1 MSTDKRVPPRHPGF
15 SGWFRHSGL
24 SSMKDLRNYFIAG
37 LAALLPISLTVFV
50 VWFIVT
56 RLGNLLRP
64 LLSVHPWLERLP
76 GWVATLAGF
85 ILLVFII
92 VAAGALGSGLLGRF
106 VLGWIDRVMVH
117 VPVVKDLYA
126 SARQFTDAVFVKR
139 SSLRRTVV
147 AEYPRP
153 GFFAVGF
160 ITSDERVTLADGRVA
175 VFVFFPTTPNPTS
188 GWLALIPEVDIT
200 STDMSI
206 EDGLKLIVSG
216 GVIRPQDLS
225 ALKLS
230 RRA

>member
-1 MSTDKRVPPRHPGF
+1 
-15 SGWFRHSGL
+15 
-24 SSMKDLRNYFIAG
+24 MKNLRNYFIAG
-37 LAALLPISLTVFV
+37 LAALMPISLTVFV

-56 RLGNLLRP
+56 RLGSLFRP
-64 LLSVHPWLERLP
+64 LLALHPWLARLP
-76 GWVATLAGF
+76 GWVATLGGF
-85 ILLVFII
+85 VFLMIVILAI
-92 VAAGALGSGLLGRF
+92 GALGSGLLGRV

-117 VPVVKDLYA
+117 VPVVKELYA

-188 GWLALIPEVDIT
+188 GWLALIPEADVT
-200 STDMSI
+200 STEMSI

-225 ALKLS
+225 RLKLS
-230 RRA
+230 GRA